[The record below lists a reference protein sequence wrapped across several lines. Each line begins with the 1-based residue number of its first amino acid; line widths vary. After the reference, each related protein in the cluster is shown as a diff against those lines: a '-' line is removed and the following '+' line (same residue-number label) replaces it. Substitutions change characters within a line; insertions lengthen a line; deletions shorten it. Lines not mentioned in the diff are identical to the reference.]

1 MDWKAIL
8 SKEDSSLTGDILHD
22 IAVNLSLA
30 SGDPEK
36 NSLMYGEWGKVI
48 FLVNYWR
55 LTGNEDFYDKA
66 LEMVGDIYQS
76 IGQDIYIHAGSN
88 TIRDIDLSF
97 DKGVSGIGWGINYLI
112 KHSFAE
118 GDIDGIMGLTDASIY
133 RQMIEQLHELS
144 TESLNMA
151 VENGKYAVCRDS
163 RLSKEYLRRFITE
176 FYELKDEYYEKY
188 RSENENMQDIA
199 RLIRLLLAINEKYD
213 FEKTGRLLDLFYVL
227 LHSKLQAENVRLKY
241 LYAWYILYQSEK
253 YRHDAASLLKSNT
266 ESLLFQVSRL
276 SLLDAG
282 LQQGPVF
289 TAHLANRFYQTSHI
303 NVCKEISVQSFRF
316 LLDKYRN
323 SSGQNKQEA
332 WSTASQMLWGVHQN
346 MYNGLSGIGLSL
358 MAAISDA
365 VPYWDECII

>member
-22 IAVNLSLA
+22 IAVNLSSA

-36 NSLMYGEWGKVI
+36 NSLMYGDWGKVI
-48 FLVNYWR
+48 FLVNYWK
-55 LTGNEDFYDKA
+55 LTGNDVFYDKA
-66 LEMVGDIYQS
+66 LEMIEDIYPGILQA
-76 IGQDIYIHAGSN
+76 IYVHVRSN
-88 TIRDIDLSF
+88 TVRDMDLSF
-97 DKGVSGIGWGINYLI
+97 EKGVSGIGWSINYLI
-112 KHSFAE
+112 KHSVIE
-118 GDIDGIMGLTDASIY
+118 GDINGIMGLTDANIY
-133 RQMIEQLHELS
+133 RQMIEKLHES
-144 TESLNMA
+144 NTESLNMA

-199 RLIRLLLAINEKYD
+199 RLIRLLLAIEDKYD
-213 FEKTGRLLDLFYVL
+213 FEKTGRLADLFYVL

-253 YRHDAASLLKSNT
+253 YRHDAVSFLENNA
-266 ESLLFQVSRL
+266 ESLLFQVKQL
-276 SLLDAG
+276 SLNAG
-282 LQQGPVF
+282 LQQGLVF
-289 TAHLANRFYQTSHI
+289 TAHLANRFYQVSHLD
-303 NVCKEISVQSFRF
+303 VCKEISINSFRF
-316 LLDKYRN
+316 LLDKYRC
-323 SSGQNKQEA
+323 SSGQNKVEA

-365 VPYWDECII
+365 VPYWDGCVV